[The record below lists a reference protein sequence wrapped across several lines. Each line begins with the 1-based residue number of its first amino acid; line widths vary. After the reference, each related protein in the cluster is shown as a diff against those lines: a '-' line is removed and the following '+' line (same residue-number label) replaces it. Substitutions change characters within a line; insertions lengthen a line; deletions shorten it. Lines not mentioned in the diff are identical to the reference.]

1 MNRRSF
7 LQRGA
12 LAGGALF
19 LGPLHV
25 LGARAAT
32 GQPPASSPG
41 YGPLMLKGFH
51 RPVPAFNLLAE
62 RPAEVAVPSDA
73 GNQ

>member
-19 LGPLHV
+19 LGPLHA
-25 LGARAAT
+25 LGARAAA

-41 YGPLMLKGFH
+41 YGPLVLKGD
-51 RPVPAFNLLAE
+51 LWL
-62 RPAEVAVPSDA
+62 PAEF
-73 GNQ
+73 NY